1 MQDDRFDSSV
11 LRPER
16 RLVRTSISRGFRN
29 RCPNCGQAALLAG
42 YLLPHETCPSCGE
55 PNGEIKAQDA
65 PPYLTILIVGHI
77 VVPLLLI
84 VEQMASP
91 PMWVQ
96 LTIWLPVT
104 LLLTLGLLPRIK
116 GAWMGFMWA
125 LRLKG
130 TEQQ

>member
-1 MQDDRFDSSV
+1 MQDDRSDRSASGPGR
-11 LRPER
+11 RP
-16 RLVRTSISRGFRN
+16 VRTSISRGFKN
-29 RCPNCGQAALLAG
+29 RCPNCGQGALLAG

-84 VEQMASP
+84 LEKVASP

-96 LTIWLPVT
+96 LTVWLPVT

-116 GAWMGFMWA
+116 GALMGFMWA
-125 LRLKG
+125 LGLKG
-130 TEQQ
+130 TEHQ